1 MITNNPLALLM
12 QAAQSGGNP
21 VAMIQQMAAQNPQ
34 MAQAYRLIQGKDA
47 RQLQAMAQNIA
58 RERGIDLNEVVQS
71 LGINQRR

>member
-21 VAMIQQMAAQNPQ
+21 VTMLQQMAAQNPQ
-34 MAQAYRLIQGKDA
+34 MAQAFRLIQGKDA

-58 RERGIDLNEVVQS
+58 RERGLDLNEVAQS

>member
-21 VAMIQQMAAQNPQ
+21 VTMLQQMAAQNPQ

-58 RERGIDLNEVVQS
+58 RERGIDLNEVAQS
-71 LGINQRR
+71 LGINRRR

>member
-21 VAMIQQMAAQNPQ
+21 VTMIQQMAAQNPQ

>member
-12 QAAQSGGNP
+12 QAAQTGGNP
-21 VAMIQQMAAQNPQ
+21 VVMLQQMAMQNPQ
-34 MAQAYRLIQGKDA
+34 IAQAYRLIQGKDA

-58 RERGIDLNEVVQS
+58 RERGIDLNEVAQS

>member
-34 MAQAYRLIQGKDA
+34 MAQAFRLIQGKDA

-58 RERGIDLNEVVQS
+58 RERGIDLNEVAQS

>member
-21 VAMIQQMAAQNPQ
+21 VTMLQQMAAQNPQ

-58 RERGIDLNEVVQS
+58 RERGIDLNEVAQS

>member
-34 MAQAYRLIQGKDA
+34 MAQAFRLIQGKDA

-58 RERGIDLNEVVQS
+58 RERGIDLNEVAQS
-71 LGINQRR
+71 LGVNPRR